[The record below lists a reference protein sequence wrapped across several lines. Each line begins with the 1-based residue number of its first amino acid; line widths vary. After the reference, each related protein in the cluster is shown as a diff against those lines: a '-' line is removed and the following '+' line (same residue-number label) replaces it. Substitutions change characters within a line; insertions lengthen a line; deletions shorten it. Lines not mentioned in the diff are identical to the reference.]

1 MEAFYSKQAG
11 AVVSFAIDK
20 YMYISVNPKF
30 DGRTRVSYRET
41 EDVDKVSH
49 LKHDLARET
58 LGHFAE
64 SGLEITSVSDIPDG
78 GSGLGSS
85 SSYAVGLAMALTAGF
100 RVTEER
106 SILVEDAYYIERKLC
121 EHPVG
126 KQDHYAA
133 GYGGL
138 NFFKFFR
145 DGTVSVEALPLPGRQ
160 TGLMAGLALEQ
171 ELMLFFMGRTRIS
184 TKILKAQ
191 ERNIRHK
198 PMSFLAAIKLRDL
211 AIELRGEIVAG
222 HLENLGEILNA
233 GWHYK
238 KQMAEGITEG
248 WIDDLYEKA
257 KAAGA
262 TGGKL
267 LGAGGGGFFL
277 FAVPE
282 ARRAD
287 VTKALGLPTSTQ
299 AGLRHVPFEI
309 DMDGCK
315 VIYQDGGRKAEE

>member
-58 LGHFAE
+58 LAHFAE
-64 SGLEITSVSDIPDG
+64 SGVEITSVSDIPDG

-138 NFFKFFR
+138 HFYKFFR
-145 DGTVSVEALPLPGRQ
+145 DGTVSVEALPL
-160 TGLMAGLALEQ
+160 MAGLALEQ
-171 ELMLFFMGRTRIS
+171 ELMLFFVGGTRVS
-184 TKILKAQ
+184 KKILKEQ
-191 ERNIRHK
+191 ENNIRMK
-198 PMSFLAAIKLRDL
+198 PASFLAAIKLRDL
-211 AIELRGEIVAG
+211 AIRLRGEIVAG
-222 HLENLGEILNA
+222 HLENLGEILDS

-257 KAAGA
+257 KTAGA

-287 VTKALGLPTSTQ
+287 VTKALGL
-299 AGLRHVPFEI
+299 RHVPFEI

-315 VIYQDGGRKAEE
+315 VIYKDGGREAEG

>member
-1 MEAFYSKQAG
+1 MPAFWEKQAG

-41 EDVDKVSH
+41 EDVEKVSH

-257 KAAGA
+257 KSAGA

-282 ARRAD
+282 SKRAD
-287 VTKALGLPTSTQ
+287 LTKALGI
-299 AGLRHVPFEI
+299 RHVPFEI

>member
-1 MEAFYSKQAG
+1 MPAFWEKQAG

-41 EDVDKVSH
+41 EDVEKVSH

-257 KAAGA
+257 KTAGA

-282 ARRAD
+282 SKRAD
-287 VTKALGLPTSTQ
+287 LTKALGI
-299 AGLRHVPFEI
+299 RHVPFEI

>member
-1 MEAFYSKQAG
+1 MPAFFEKQAG

-20 YMYISVNPKF
+20 YIYISVNPKF
-30 DGRTRVSYRET
+30 NGRTRVSYSET
-41 EDVDKVSH
+41 EDVEKVSH

-58 LGHFAE
+58 LGHFTE

-100 RVTEER
+100 RATEER
-106 SILVEDAYYIERKLC
+106 SVLVEDAYYIERKLC
-121 EHPVG
+121 EHPCG

-145 DGTVSVEALPLPGRQ
+145 DGTVAVEALP
-160 TGLMAGLALEQ
+160 LMAGLALEQ
-171 ELMLFFMGRTRIS
+171 EMMLFFVGSTRIS

-191 ERNIRHK
+191 ESNIRHK
-198 PMSFLAAIKLRDL
+198 PASFLAAIKLRDL
-211 AIELRGEIVAG
+211 AIKLRGEIVAG
-222 HLENLGEILNA
+222 HLENIGEILDT
-233 GWHYK
+233 GWRYK

-282 ARRAD
+282 SRRAD
-287 VTKALGLPTSTQ
+287 VTKAL
-299 AGLRHVPFEI
+299 GLRHVPFEI

-315 VIYQDGGRKAEE
+315 VIYDDGRQKMGDGGRKDE

>member
-1 MEAFYSKQAG
+1 MPAFWEKQAG

-41 EDVDKVSH
+41 EDVEKVSH

-257 KAAGA
+257 KSAGA

-287 VTKALGLPTSTQ
+287 VTKALGL
-299 AGLRHVPFEI
+299 RHVPFEI

>member
-1 MEAFYSKQAG
+1 MPAFWEKQAG

-41 EDVDKVSH
+41 EDVEKVSH

-257 KAAGA
+257 KTAGA

-287 VTKALGLPTSTQ
+287 VNKAL
-299 AGLRHVPFEI
+299 GLRHVPFEI

-315 VIYQDGGRKAEE
+315 VIYDDGGRKAEE

>member
-1 MEAFYSKQAG
+1 MPAFWEKQAG

-41 EDVDKVSH
+41 EDVEKVSH

-171 ELMLFFMGRTRIS
+171 ELMLFFVGRTRIS

-257 KAAGA
+257 KSAGA

-287 VTKALGLPTSTQ
+287 VTKALGL
-299 AGLRHVPFEI
+299 RHVPFEI